1 MIRSSGSQPPRGG
14 NFSDALTALLWIRDG
29 DAGYYAWLS
38 VRASFDGERNDIFQ
52 VMDPKEIETMIARGI
67 PDAQVEVRDY
77 TGGGDHFEALV
88 VSPSFEG
95 KGLIERHQLVYQ
107 ALGDA
112 MRVQVHALTLK
123 TLTPAQYQNRR

>member
-1 MIRSSGSQPPRGG
+1 MI
-14 NFSDALTALLWIRDG
+14 
-29 DAGYYAWLS
+29 
-38 VRASFDGERNDIFQ
+38 
-52 VMDPKEIETMIARGI
+52 DPKEVQQMITRGI
-67 PDAQVEVRDY
+67 PDAQIVEVNDY

-95 KGLIERHQLVYQ
+95 KGLIERHQLVYK

>member
-1 MIRSSGSQPPRGG
+1 MEAQEIKEMIERGLPG
-14 NFSDALTALLWIRDG
+14 AL
-29 DAGYYAWLS
+29 
-38 VRASFDGERNDIFQ
+38 
-52 VMDPKEIETMIARGI
+52 
-67 PDAQVEVRDY
+67 VEVRDY

-95 KGLIERHQLVYQ
+95 KGLIERHQLVYK